1 MSSKPATETRSSNA
15 LNSFSWERFDAVLFD
30 LDGVITPTAE
40 IHEHAW
46 AQLFEAYEY
55 TSADYLEHI
64 DGRPRYDG
72 VRTFL
77 SSRGVSIP
85 DGNLDDAPGTDSVC
99 AMGNKKNAL
108 FTTILERDGI
118 AAYPGSLA
126 AMDHLERHQ
135 IPMAIVSSSRNAVSV
150 LSAAGLID
158 RFPTVVDGL
167 VAADRGLAGK
177 PAPDSYL
184 LGASL
189 LEVSPSN
196 TVVVEDAVSGVAAG
210 AAGNFGVVV
219 GVDRGA
225 GRAALMEHGATFVV
239 DDLADLVQ
247 EGVIP

>member
-1 MSSKPATETRSSNA
+1 MSSTSAAKTRSNDA
-15 LNSFSWERFDAVLFD
+15 RNSFSWERFEAVLFD

-46 AQLFEAYEY
+46 AELFEAHKY
-55 TSADYLEHI
+55 TSADYLQHI

-72 VRTFL
+72 VRAFL
-77 SSRGVSIP
+77 GSRGISLP
-85 DGNLDDAPGTDSVC
+85 DGNLDDSPGTDTVC
-99 AMGNKKNAL
+99 AMGNQKNAL
-108 FTTILERDGI
+108 FTSILGRDGI
-118 AAYPGSLA
+118 AAYPGSLSTIE
-126 AMDHLERHQ
+126 HLERHQ
-135 IPMAIVSSSRNAVSV
+135 VPMAIVSSSRNAVTV
-150 LSAAGLID
+150 LSAAGLRS

-189 LEVSPSN
+189 LEVSPNN

-210 AAGNFGVVV
+210 AAGNFGVVI

-225 GRAALMEHGATFVV
+225 GRMALMEHGATFVV
-239 DDLADLVQ
+239 DDLADLLP
-247 EGVIP
+247 EGLMP